1 MNAQALVG
9 KVLGSSTLQRVIGQ
23 GSAGAVYLAQQ
34 SHPYGDGQVAVKV
47 FLRASTL
54 DPLQY
59 IDFLVRFQ
67 REMDAVAKL
76 NHPHIL
82 PVHDYGEYD
91 GFVYLVMPY
100 VVGETLS
107 AILARRR
114 MLSFAKVIH
123 YLEQLAAAL
132 DYAHQRGVVHQD
144 LKPAN
149 ILVTVEDKLLL
160 TDFALT
166 KAMPEEI
173 AARIRLFTV
182 GMLDYMSP
190 EQVTGKDADKRSDL
204 YSLGAILYHMVTGT
218 APFQGESLME
228 VAKKHLQVPPRSPS
242 SIRVSLPIAA
252 EQVMLRALA
261 KRPADRYARAQ
272 DLATAF
278 RLALA
283 VTDAQAEHA
292 QQHETASS
300 SSVTSTSFHSPQGFF
315 DPKGPLPA
323 ATSEQVASISS
334 HTVSTAVPASSP
346 SLGGFASFKKT
357 ALRSERAR
365 VSEQVTISM
374 PVTNP
379 TTPLQDL
386 PLILAVDTHPS
397 AALALP
403 GAEQEIT
410 GAVTTSGQ
418 AQLNSGT
425 EARSD
430 FRIKQLMARSRDT
443 LRKTPIVATF
453 QKLISLT
460 MVISLTMARSR
471 DTLRKTPVVATFQ
484 RLISLTMARS
494 RDTLNKLLG
503 KLEALALVIKLKGLA
518 KVARVYVAGQLGRY
532 FTSLLSVL
540 PTNLPEAK
548 ARLQRHLKLIGLVM
562 VALLVFS
569 NGIFWFAHVRSG
581 STGSTHKSPA
591 AAGTPVVDA
600 TLTAQAR
607 ATANANIILTD
618 PLSRNIHDWPVLT
631 SGPMVYEFVDGAYH
645 ITNNDSTRESPAIL
659 PGLTLKGPFV
669 YTLTMEEIKGDDTSV
684 NNAFGMMFRAS
695 IQTIHGKTISTFYTF
710 EVLNKPGGEYQCWK
724 YDDSKG
730 TSVTPW
736 SELWHHDFGN
746 EFHEG
751 QGPKSINTF
760 KIFANG
766 KTFTLLVNGKKVG
779 TVQDS
784 SFASGEVGMLVNLK
798 GTEVAFSN
806 LKLTYS

>member
-1 MNAQALVG
+1 MNAQSLVG
-9 KVLGSSTLQRVIGQ
+9 KVLGNSTLQRVIGQ
-23 GSAGAVYLAQQ
+23 GSTGAVYLAQQ
-34 SHPYGDGQVAVKV
+34 SHPDGVSQVAVKV
-47 FLRASTL
+47 FLRASVL

-82 PVHDYGEYD
+82 SVHDYGEYD
-91 GFVYLVMPY
+91 GCVYLVMPY
-100 VVGETLS
+100 IVGETLS
-107 AILARRR
+107 DILARRR
-114 MLSFAKVIH
+114 MLPFAKVLH

-190 EQVTGKDADKRSDL
+190 EQVAGKDADKRSDL

-218 APFQGESLME
+218 VPFQGESLME

-283 VTDAQAEHA
+283 ATDAQAEHA

-300 SSVTSTSFHSPQGFF
+300 SSVTSTGFHSPQGLF

-323 ATSEQVASISS
+323 AASERAASISS
-334 HTVSTAVPASSP
+334 HTVSTAAPPSSP

-357 ALRSERAR
+357 ALRRERAR

-379 TTPLQDL
+379 TTPVQDL
-386 PLILAVDTHPS
+386 PLILTVDTNPS

-410 GAVTTSGQ
+410 GTVITSGQ
-418 AQLNSGT
+418 AHLNSGT

-430 FRIKQLMARSRDT
+430 FSIKQLMARSRDT
-443 LRKTPIVATF
+443 LRKMPIG
-453 QKLISLT
+453 
-460 MVISLTMARSR
+460 
-471 DTLRKTPVVATFQ
+471 ATFQ
-484 RLISLTMARS
+484 RLISLTKTRS
-494 RDTLNKLLG
+494 RATLSKLLG
-503 KLEALALVIKLKGLA
+503 ELDVIALVITLTGVA
-518 KVARVYVAGQLGRY
+518 KVVSVHVAGQLGRY

-540 PTNLPEAK
+540 PINLPEAK

-569 NGIFWFAHVRSG
+569 SGTFWFIHVRSG

-591 AAGTPVVDA
+591 AAGTPVVGA
-600 TLTAQAR
+600 TLTARAR

-631 SGPMVYEFVDGAYH
+631 GGPMIYKFVDGAYH

-695 IQTIHGKTISTFYTF
+695 IQTMHGKTISTFYTF

>member
-9 KVLGSSTLQRVIGQ
+9 KVLGNSTLQRVIGQ
-23 GSAGAVYLAQQ
+23 GSTGAVYLAQQ
-34 SHPYGDGQVAVKV
+34 SHPDGVSQVAVKV
-47 FLRASTL
+47 FLRASVL

-82 PVHDYGEYD
+82 SVHDYGEYD

-100 VVGETLS
+100 IVGETLS
-107 AILARRR
+107 DILARRR
-114 MLSFAKVIH
+114 MLPFAKVLY
-123 YLEQLAAAL
+123 YLEQLAAAV

-190 EQVTGKDADKRSDL
+190 EQVAGKDADKRSDL

-218 APFQGESLME
+218 VPFQGESLME

-261 KRPADRYARAQ
+261 KRPTDRYARAQ

-283 VTDAQAEHA
+283 ATDAQAEHA

-300 SSVTSTSFHSPQGFF
+300 SSVTSIGFHSPQGLF

-323 ATSEQVASISS
+323 ATSEQAASISS
-334 HTVSTAVPASSP
+334 HTVSTAAPASSP

-357 ALRSERAR
+357 ALRRERAR
-365 VSEQVTISM
+365 VSEQATISM

-379 TTPLQDL
+379 TTPVQDL
-386 PLILAVDTHPS
+386 PLILTVDTNPS

-410 GAVTTSGQ
+410 GTVITSGQ
-418 AQLNSGT
+418 AHLNSGT

-430 FRIKQLMARSRDT
+430 FSIKQLMARSRDT
-443 LRKTPIVATF
+443 LRKTPVGATF
-453 QKLISLT
+453 QKF
-460 MVISLTMARSR
+460 ISLTMARSR
-471 DTLRKTPVVATFQ
+471 D
-484 RLISLTMARS
+484 M
-494 RDTLNKLLG
+494 LNKLPW
-503 KLEALALVIKLKGLA
+503 KLAALALVIKLTGLA

-532 FTSLLSVL
+532 AASLLSVL
-540 PTNLPEAK
+540 PINLPEAK

-569 NGIFWFAHVRSG
+569 SGTFWFIHVRSG

-591 AAGTPVVDA
+591 AASTSVVGA
-600 TLTAQAR
+600 ALTARAR
-607 ATANANIILTD
+607 ATATANIILTD

-631 SGPMVYEFVDGAYH
+631 GGPMIYEFVDGAYH

-710 EVLNKPGGEYQCWK
+710 EVLNKPGGEYQYWK

-736 SELWHHDFGN
+736 SELWHHNFGN

>member
-34 SHPYGDGQVAVKV
+34 VHPDGVSQVAVKV
-47 FLRASTL
+47 FLRASAL

-59 IDFLVRFQ
+59 IDLLVRFQ

-82 PVHDYGEYD
+82 SVHDYGEYD

-100 VVGETLS
+100 IVGETLS
-107 AILARRR
+107 DILARRR
-114 MLSFAKVIH
+114 MLPFAKVIH

-149 ILVTVEDKLLL
+149 ILVTVEDRLLL

-173 AARIRLFTV
+173 AARIRRFTV

-218 APFQGESLME
+218 VPFQGESLVE
-228 VAKKHLQVPPRSPS
+228 VARKHLQEPPRSPS

-283 VTDAQAEHA
+283 ATDAQAEHA

-300 SSVTSTSFHSPQGFF
+300 SSVTSTGFHSPQGLF

-323 ATSEQVASISS
+323 ATSEQAASISS
-334 HTVSTAVPASSP
+334 HTVSTAAPASSS
-346 SLGGFASFKKT
+346 SLAGFASFKKT
-357 ALRSERAR
+357 ALRRERAII
-365 VSEQVTISM
+365 SEQVTISM

-379 TTPLQDL
+379 TTPVQDL
-386 PLILAVDTHPS
+386 PLILAVDTNPS

-410 GAVTTSGQ
+410 GAVITSGQ
-418 AQLNSGT
+418 AHLNSGT
-425 EARSD
+425 EARSH
-430 FRIKQLMARSRDT
+430 FRINQLTKARSIAT
-443 LRKTPIVATF
+443 LSKLFIVATF
-453 QKLISLT
+453 QKIISLT
-460 MVISLTMARSR
+460 KARSR
-471 DTLRKTPVVATFQ
+471 ATL
-484 RLISLTMARS
+484 S
-494 RDTLNKLLG
+494 KLLG
-503 KLEALALVIKLKGLA
+503 ELDVIALVITLTGLA
-518 KVARVYVAGQLGRY
+518 KVVSVHVAGQLGRY
-532 FTSLLSVL
+532 AASLLSVL
-540 PTNLPEAK
+540 PINLPEAK

-562 VALLVFS
+562 VALLLFS
-569 NGIFWFAHVRSG
+569 SGTFWFIYARSS

-591 AAGTPVVDA
+591 AASTPVVGA
-600 TLTAQAR
+600 TLTTQAR
-607 ATANANIILTD
+607 ATASANIILTD

-631 SGPMVYEFVDGAYH
+631 SGPMIYEFVDGAYH
-645 ITNNDSTRESPAIL
+645 IINNDSTRESPAIL
-659 PGLTLKGPFV
+659 PGLTLKGQFV
-669 YTLTMEEIKGDDTSV
+669 YTLTMEEIKGDDTSI

-710 EVLNKPGGEYQCWK
+710 EVLNKPGGEYQFWK

-736 SELWHHDFGN
+736 SELWYHDFGN

>member
-1 MNAQALVG
+1 MNTQALVG

-242 SIRVSLPIAA
+242 SMRVSLPIAA

-261 KRPADRYARAQ
+261 KRPADRYAHAQ

-283 VTDAQAEHA
+283 TADAQAEHA

-300 SSVTSTSFHSPQGFF
+300 SSVTSTGFHFPQGLF

-323 ATSEQVASISS
+323 ATSEQAAGISS
-334 HTVSTAVPASSP
+334 HTVSTAAPASSP

-357 ALRSERAR
+357 ALRRERATD
-365 VSEQVTISM
+365 SEQVTISM

-379 TTPLQDL
+379 TTPVQDL
-386 PLILAVDTHPS
+386 PLILAVDTNTS
-397 AALALP
+397 AALP

-410 GAVTTSGQ
+410 GTVITSGQ
-418 AQLNSGT
+418 AHLNSGT
-425 EARSD
+425 EARSH
-430 FRIKQLMARSRDT
+430 FRIKQLTKARNIAT
-443 LRKTPIVATF
+443 LSKTSIVATF
-453 QKLISLT
+453 QKIISLT
-460 MVISLTMARSR
+460 KARSR
-471 DTLRKTPVVATFQ
+471 ATL
-484 RLISLTMARS
+484 S
-494 RDTLNKLLG
+494 KLLG
-503 KLEALALVIKLKGLA
+503 ELDALALIITLIGVA
-518 KVARVYVAGQLGRY
+518 KAVSVYVAGQLGRY
-532 FTSLLSVL
+532 FTSFLSVL

-569 NGIFWFAHVRSG
+569 SGTFWFTHMRSG
-581 STGSTHKSPA
+581 STGSSHKSPA
-591 AAGTPVVDA
+591 AASTPVVGA

-618 PLSRNIHDWPVLT
+618 PLSRNIHNWPVFT
-631 SGPMVYEFVDGAYH
+631 SGPMIYEFVDGAYH

-684 NNAFGMMFRAS
+684 NNAFGMTFLAN
-695 IQTIHGKTISTFYTF
+695 IQNIHGKNISTFYTF
-710 EVLNKPGGEYQCWK
+710 EVLNKPGGEYQFWK

-736 SELWHHDFGN
+736 SERWHHDFGN

-760 KIFANG
+760 KIFADG

-806 LKLTYS
+806 LKLTNS

>member
-1 MNAQALVG
+1 MNTQALVG

-242 SIRVSLPIAA
+242 SMRVSLPIAA

-261 KRPADRYARAQ
+261 KRPADRYAHAQ
-272 DLATAF
+272 DLAAAF

-283 VTDAQAEHA
+283 TADAQAEHA

-300 SSVTSTSFHSPQGFF
+300 SSVTSTGFHFPQGLF

-323 ATSEQVASISS
+323 ATSEQAAGISS
-334 HTVSTAVPASSP
+334 HTVSTAAPASSP

-357 ALRSERAR
+357 ALRRERATD
-365 VSEQVTISM
+365 SEQVTISM

-379 TTPLQDL
+379 TTPVQDL
-386 PLILAVDTHPS
+386 PLILAVDTNTS
-397 AALALP
+397 AALP

-410 GAVTTSGQ
+410 GTVITSGQ
-418 AQLNSGT
+418 AHLNSGT
-425 EARSD
+425 EARSH
-430 FRIKQLMARSRDT
+430 FRIKQLTKARNIAT
-443 LRKTPIVATF
+443 LSKTSIVATF
-453 QKLISLT
+453 QKIISLT
-460 MVISLTMARSR
+460 KARSR
-471 DTLRKTPVVATFQ
+471 ATL
-484 RLISLTMARS
+484 S
-494 RDTLNKLLG
+494 KLLG
-503 KLEALALVIKLKGLA
+503 ELDALALIITLIGVA
-518 KVARVYVAGQLGRY
+518 KAVSVYVAGQLGRY

-569 NGIFWFAHVRSG
+569 SGTFWFTHMRSG
-581 STGSTHKSPA
+581 STGSSHKSPA
-591 AAGTPVVDA
+591 AASTPVVGA

-618 PLSRNIHDWPVLT
+618 PLSRNIHNWPVFT
-631 SGPMVYEFVDGAYH
+631 SGPMIYEFVDGAYH

-669 YTLTMEEIKGDDTSV
+669 YALTMEEIKGDDTSV
-684 NNAFGMMFRAS
+684 NNAFGMMFLAN
-695 IQTIHGKTISTFYTF
+695 IQNIHGKTISTFYTF
-710 EVLNKPGGEYQCWK
+710 EVLNKPGGEYQFWK

-736 SELWHHDFGN
+736 SERWHHDFGN

-760 KIFANG
+760 KIFADG

-806 LKLTYS
+806 LKLTNS

>member
-1 MNAQALVG
+1 MNAHALVG
-9 KVLGSSTLQRVIGQ
+9 KVLGSSALQRVIGQ
-23 GSAGAVYLAQQ
+23 GSTGAVYLAQQ
-34 SHPYGDGQVAVKV
+34 SHPYGEGQVAVKV
-47 FLRASTL
+47 FLRASKL

-76 NHPHIL
+76 KHPHIL
-82 PVHDYGEYD
+82 PVYDYGEYD

-107 AILARRR
+107 DILARRR

-123 YLEQLAAAL
+123 YLEQLAEAL
-132 DYAHQRGVVHQD
+132 DYAHKCGVIHQD

-173 AARIRLFTV
+173 AARMRLFTV

-204 YSLGAILYHMVTGT
+204 YSLGATLYHMATGT

-242 SIRVSLPIAA
+242 SMRVGLPIAA

-261 KRPADRYARAQ
+261 KRPADRYAHAE

-278 RLALA
+278 RLAL
-283 VTDAQAEHA
+283 DAADEQEEHA
-292 QQHETASS
+292 QHHEGASS
-300 SSVTSTSFHSPQGFF
+300 SSISGTGFYSPQGLF
-315 DPKGPLPA
+315 DSKRSFPA
-323 ATSEQVASISS
+323 AT
-334 HTVSTAVPASSP
+334 TATASSP
-346 SLGGFASFKKT
+346 SPGGFASFKKA
-357 ALRSERAR
+357 ALRPEQATDSD
-365 VSEQVTISM
+365 EQVPISM
-374 PVTNP
+374 RVTNP
-379 TTPLQDL
+379 NTPVQDL
-386 PLILAVDTHPS
+386 PLIPTINTNTS
-397 AALALP
+397 ATLELP

-410 GAVTTSGQ
+410 GTVIKSGQ
-418 AQLNSGT
+418 SQLNSGT

-430 FRIKQLMARSRDT
+430 FRIKQLMARSIDT

-460 MVISLTMARSR
+460 MVISLTMARSI
-471 DTLRKTPVVATFQ
+471 DTLRKTPIVATFQ

-494 RDTLNKLLG
+494 IDTLNKLLG
-503 KLEALALVIKLKGLA
+503 KLEVIALVIKLAALA
-518 KVARVYVAGQLGRY
+518 KVASVYVGGQLGRY
-532 FTSLLSVL
+532 AASLLSVL
-540 PTNLPEAK
+540 PTNLPI
-548 ARLQRHLKLIGLVM
+548 ARLRKHLKLIGLVM
-562 VALLVFS
+562 VVLLVFGS
-569 NGIFWFAHVRSG
+569 GTFWFTHMRSG
-581 STGSTHKSPA
+581 STGGTYKSPA
-591 AAGTPVVDA
+591 ARTPVVGA
-600 TLTAQAR
+600 TLTAQAG
-607 ATANANIILTD
+607 ATANANITLTD
-618 PLSRNIHDWPVLT
+618 PLSRNIHNWPILT
-631 SGPMVYEFVDGAYH
+631 GGPMIYEFVNGAYH
-645 ITNNDSTRESPAIL
+645 ITNNDSTRVAPAIL
-659 PGLTLKGPFV
+659 PGLTLKGPFA

-684 NNAFGMMFRAS
+684 NNEFGMIFRAR
-695 IQTIHGKTISTFYTF
+695 IQNTNSRTISTFYSF
-710 EVLNKPGGEYQCWK
+710 EVLNKPGGEYQFWK

-736 SELWHHDFGN
+736 TQLWHHDFGN

-751 QGPKSINTF
+751 QGPKSINIF
-760 KIFANG
+760 KIFADG
-766 KTFTLLVNGKKVG
+766 KTFTLQVNGKQVG

-784 SFASGEVGMLVNLK
+784 SFASGQVGMLVNLK

-806 LKLTYS
+806 LKLIYG

>member
-283 VTDAQAEHA
+283 ATDAQAEHA

-300 SSVTSTSFHSPQGFF
+300 SSVTSTGFHFPQGLF
-315 DPKGPLPA
+315 DPKGPLPG
-323 ATSEQVASISS
+323 ATSEQAASMSS
-334 HTVSTAVPASSP
+334 HTVSTAAPASSP

-357 ALRSERAR
+357 ALRRERAR

-379 TTPLQDL
+379 TTPVQDL
-386 PLILAVDTHPS
+386 PLILAVDTNPS

-410 GAVTTSGQ
+410 GAVISSGQ
-418 AQLNSGT
+418 AHLNSGT
-425 EARSD
+425 EARSH
-430 FRIKQLMARSRDT
+430 FRIKQLTKARNIAT
-443 LRKTPIVATF
+443 LSKTFIVATF
-453 QKLISLT
+453 QKIISLT
-460 MVISLTMARSR
+460 KARSR
-471 DTLRKTPVVATFQ
+471 ATL
-484 RLISLTMARS
+484 S
-494 RDTLNKLLG
+494 KLLG
-503 KLEALALVIKLKGLA
+503 ELDALALVITLIGVA
-518 KVARVYVAGQLGRY
+518 KAVSVYVAGQLGRY

-569 NGIFWFAHVRSG
+569 SGTFWFTHMRSG
-581 STGSTHKSPA
+581 STGSSHKSPA
-591 AAGTPVVDA
+591 AASTPVVGA

-607 ATANANIILTD
+607 ATANTNIILTD
-618 PLSRNIHDWPVLT
+618 PLSRNIHNWPVFT
-631 SGPMVYEFVDGAYH
+631 SGPMIYEFVDGAYH

-684 NNAFGMMFRAS
+684 NNAFGMMFLAS
-695 IQTIHGKTISTFYTF
+695 IQNIHGKTISTFYTF
-710 EVLNKPGGEYQCWK
+710 EVLNKPGGEYQFWK

-736 SELWHHDFGN
+736 SERWHHDFGN